1 MLPCFTAPAAAR
13 PARPLLLVLALCA
26 ARAHALTV
34 EELQYILTVFG
45 VVAGSVCFVLC
56 LIDAGWAR
64 QKEVSD
70 AFGPS
75 VARIRPVADNPFVLC
90 AQMWKINPTTVEPRE
105 YRPQRKQKLQLMDK

>member
-1 MLPCFTAPAAAR
+1 MPWPTASAVVRA
-13 PARPLLLVLALCA
+13 ARPLLLVLALCA

-64 QKEVSD
+64 QKEVSHT
-70 AFGPS
+70 FGCKGLVPL
-75 VARIRPVADNPFVLC
+75 DNNSFVSLRC
-90 AQMWKINPTTVEPRE
+90 GRSTQ
-105 YRPQRKQKLQLMDK
+105 QRSNLESIGHNASRSYS